1 MQGYDARGISSRQVV
16 FFSVIAGA
24 VLLALL
30 FGAWRWSVASRARE
44 SAALSTLNDQ
54 MAEPAPASPGED
66 VPSCNEWEGA
76 DRDSCLWAV
85 ARSLGKEEPCT
96 LIADAAVSTSCRQEI
111 LLTEAMKGEDVS
123 RCEAVEDPMLAEGCA
138 SVVRHNLVA
147 HNRCSEAY
155 SADMCADIARLNE
168 VVKAQDP
175 EGCALI
181 VDISLKEQCLE
192 AVGAGDRDHDGLDAT
207 REAALGTDD
216 RLSDTDADGLT
227 DAEEQAGGTN
237 PLLADTDGDGFKD
250 GDEVSGGYDPTAP
263 ASNES

>member
-1 MQGYDARGISSRQVV
+1 MQGYDARGISSRQVI
-16 FFSVIAGA
+16 FLSVIAGGA
-24 VLLALL
+24 LLALL

-44 SAALSTLNDQ
+44 SAALSALNNRV
-54 MAEPAPASPGED
+54 AEPVHASLGED
-66 VPSCNEWEGA
+66 VPSCNELEGT
-76 DRDSCLWAV
+76 DRDSCLWAA
-85 ARSLGKEEPCT
+85 ARSLGKEESCA
-96 LIADAAVSTSCRQEI
+96 LITDAAVSASCRQEI
-111 LLTEAMKGEDVS
+111 LLTEATKGEDLS

-138 SVVRHNLVA
+138 RVVRQNLVA

-155 SADMCADIARLNE
+155 TADMCADIARLNE

-181 VDISLKEQCLE
+181 MDVSLKEQCHE
-192 AVGAGDRDHDGLDAT
+192 EVGAGDRDHDGLDAT
-207 REAALGTDD
+207 HEAALGTDD

-250 GDEVSGGYDPTAP
+250 GDEVSGGYDPVAP